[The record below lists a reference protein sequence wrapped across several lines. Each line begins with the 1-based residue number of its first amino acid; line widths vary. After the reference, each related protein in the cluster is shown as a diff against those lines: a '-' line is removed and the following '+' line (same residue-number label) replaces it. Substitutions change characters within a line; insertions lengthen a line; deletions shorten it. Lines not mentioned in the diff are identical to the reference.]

1 MPSTTVS
8 STTQATTP
16 QGRKTRE
23 FARSLRVK
31 LEELDSLHRDRD
43 ELVRRVRSLAATD
56 DIQSRILLASSGF
69 ERLAAVTPEMFED
82 VLDDELAKFD
92 KFLVE
97 MTEVTKKQG
106 ALLDEIRVGLSEPDR
121 WTNG

>member
-1 MPSTTVS
+1 M
-8 STTQATTP
+8 
-16 QGRKTRE
+16 
-23 FARSLRVK
+23 
-31 LEELDSLHRDRD
+31 
-43 ELVRRVRSLAATD
+43 RRVRSLAATD